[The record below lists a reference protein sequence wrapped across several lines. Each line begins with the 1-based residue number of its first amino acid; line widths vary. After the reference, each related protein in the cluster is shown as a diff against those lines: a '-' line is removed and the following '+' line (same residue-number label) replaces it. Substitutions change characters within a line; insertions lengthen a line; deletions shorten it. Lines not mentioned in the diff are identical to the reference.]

1 MTEGG
6 VFVTQSGACGFLNYF
21 EVFTTI
27 HSTCRCA
34 HRHVYCCARHVLNGG
49 VGAGRSSFK
58 HVHPYAVDIPSFG
71 CPWGFNLCYNSCAY
85 PDAPN
90 WDAETVNKRLVE
102 VLGEKAAQELHNYD
116 GETHRG
122 LFCLP
127 KVVRQGLAKET
138 RIMTKDNPV
147 FLT

>member
-1 MTEGG
+1 MQHHDGG
-6 VFVTQSGACGFLNYF
+6 W
-21 EVFTTI
+21 
-27 HSTCRCA
+27 
-34 HRHVYCCARHVLNGG
+34 
-49 VGAGRSSFK
+49 AGRSSFK

-71 CPWGFNLCYNSCAY
+71 CPWGFNLCYNTCAY

-90 WDAETVNKRLVE
+90 WDAETVNKKLVE
-102 VLGEKAAQELHNYD
+102 ALGEKAAQELHNYD

>member
-27 HSTCRCA
+27 HSTCRYDRAPHADCCVQHA
-34 HRHVYCCARHVLNGG
+34 HDGG
-49 VGAGRSSFK
+49 NGRSSFK

-71 CPWGFNLCYNSCAY
+71 CPWGFNLCYNSCAH

-102 VLGEKAAQELHNYD
+102 ALGEETTQALHNYD

>member
-1 MTEGG
+1 MNNIEEIMHRRAEGDG
-6 VFVTQSGACGFLNYF
+6 C
-21 EVFTTI
+21 
-27 HSTCRCA
+27 
-34 HRHVYCCARHVLNGG
+34 
-49 VGAGRSSFK
+49 RSSFQ

-71 CPWGFNLCYNSCAY
+71 CPWGFNVCYNSCAW

-90 WDAETVNKRLVE
+90 WDAATVDKKLAEALGVE
-102 VLGEKAAQELHNYD
+102 AAQALHNYD

-127 KVVRQGLAKET
+127 KIVRQGLAKET